1 MREFRVVKEG
11 DAFCPEWRSVWTF
24 LRWKRFYFSKDNE
37 LEDFVFM
44 RTFTTEDEAWDF
56 IIEKK
61 SEPKFNDYDIINNEG
76 ED

>member
-1 MREFRVVKEG
+1 MREFRVVKE
-11 DAFCPEWRSVWTF
+11 DDVFYPEWRSVWTF

-37 LEDFVFM
+37 LEDFVFI

-61 SEPKFNDYDIINNEG
+61 SEPRFNDYEIIN
-76 ED
+76 

>member
-1 MREFRVVKEG
+1 MREFRVVKE
-11 DAFCPEWRSVWTF
+11 DSSFYPEWRSVWTL
-24 LRWKRFYFSKDNE
+24 LRWKRFYFSKNNE

-61 SEPKFNDYDIINNEG
+61 SEPKFTDYDII
-76 ED
+76 

>member
-1 MREFRVVKEG
+1 MREFRVVKE
-11 DAFCPEWRSVWTF
+11 DNAFYPEWRSVWTF
-24 LRWKRFYFSKDNE
+24 LRWKRFYFSKNNE
-37 LEDFVFM
+37 LEDFVFI

-61 SEPKFNDYDIINNEG
+61 SEPRFNDYDIINEG

>member
-1 MREFRVVKEG
+1 MREFRVVKE
-11 DAFCPEWRSVWTF
+11 DNAFYPEWRSVWTF
-24 LRWKRFYFSKDNE
+24 LRWKRFYFSKNNE
-37 LEDFVFM
+37 LEDLVFM

-61 SEPKFNDYDIINNEG
+61 SEPKFNNYDVINEG